1 MYSSSSVCLVLVYC
15 FVSSDGME
23 AARTARMEDA
33 PKEATRGER
42 ADAETKNWDERKGM
56 VVRGGRGQREAK
68 R

>member
-1 MYSSSSVCLVLVYC
+1 
-15 FVSSDGME
+15 ME

-42 ADAETKNWDERKGM
+42 ADAETKNWDERKGV
-56 VVRGGRGQREAK
+56 VVRGGRGRREAK